1 MKQKEVAK
9 AVDLRIKYMKIVGD
23 FSGAPNTIVDSL
35 MSKIHNNAKL
45 LLQFDPVCKENNREF
60 QEALIEMTSDSVI
73 MSDFISNV
81 KIAPMTEEIIK
92 TPIVPKLPVSCGL
105 VSDGM
110 LKENERFKLKLDQKQ
125 EIERLSHGD
134 PATTN
139 ALTRIIVKFER
150 PDIIKSM
157 TDMQLLGRPFSLGFI
172 NKICG
177 FSIYKMDSVIKAYK
191 LGEISYHSIKHEA
204 TFNNGKMFD
213 KRVIFDN
220 F

>member
-23 FSGAPNTIVDSL
+23 FSGAPNTIVDNF
-35 MSKIHNNAKL
+35 MSKIHANARL
-45 LLQFDPVCKENNREF
+45 LLQFDPVRKENNREF
-60 QEALIEMTSDSVI
+60 QEALIEMTSDSVV
-73 MSDFISNV
+73 MSDFISNA
-81 KIAPMTEEIIK
+81 KISPMIEEAIK
-92 TPIVPKLPVSCGL
+92 MPKLPVSCGL

-110 LKENERFKLKLDQKQ
+110 LKENEHFKLTLTQKQ
-125 EIERLSHGD
+125 SIEKLSHGD

-157 TDMQLLGRPFSLGFI
+157 IDMHLFGRPFSLGFI
-172 NKICG
+172 NKICA
-177 FSIYKMDSVIKAYK
+177 FSIDKMDSIIKAYS

-204 TFNNGKMFD
+204 TFNDVKMFD
-213 KRVIFDN
+213 KRVIFDK